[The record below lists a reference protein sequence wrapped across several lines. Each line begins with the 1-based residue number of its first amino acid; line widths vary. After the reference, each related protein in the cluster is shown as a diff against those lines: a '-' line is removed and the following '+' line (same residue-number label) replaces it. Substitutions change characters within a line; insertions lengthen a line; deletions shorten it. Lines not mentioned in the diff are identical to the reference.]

1 VNVLGRWWRGRAEIV
16 SKLEAAFAF
25 VFRDSTLAI
34 EEVHVRLL
42 SPTIAVAHVRWTMEG
57 AKAPPGAP
65 APPRVGIQ
73 LRMLEKTDRQWRIVS
88 FQNTNSIPQTEFPK
102 AP

>member
-1 VNVLGRWWRGRAEIV
+1 
-16 SKLEAAFAF
+16 
-25 VFRDSTLAI
+25 
-34 EEVHVRLL
+34 
-42 SPTIAVAHVRWTMEG
+42 MEG

-73 LRMLEKTDRQWRIVS
+73 LQMLEKTDRQWRIVS